1 MQSSALLPC
10 GYRDLADPS
19 ISYHPGSGASPAVH
33 RSNPP
38 QKPAAAPGAGAAG
51 VKALRRLGFTAV
63 LGTLTA
69 KTVDFPRPCPAPKG
83 GQHPTAGQREGL
95 TAWPP
100 PPRGDPSPRPPDSRV
115 PPGVSRGLLG
125 VHAAAQFSV
134 YKPAFSLPSPRRACL
149 RAQCPVPSRV
159 QVRDPRAAA
168 AGPLCPRDSAGNLA
182 GAGSSPPR
190 ERARIPHLCCTG
202 WGLLYHQRR
211 REAPI
216 QEAAPPSRTTHGDHP
231 VRPLPLNE
239 GIRLT
244 KPARARV
251 PTDWD
256 RRAAPAT
263 HRTWGCRAP
272 GGCWRGWGCC

>member
-1 MQSSALLPC
+1 METTRHGESSAGVGGLQSSALLPC

-63 LGTLTA
+63 LGTLSA

-125 VHAAAQFSV
+125 ARAAAQFSV

-149 RAQCPVPSRV
+149 RAQCPAPSRV

-168 AGPLCPRDSAGNLA
+168 AGPSARGILQATSLGRDLPHPGSERVSLTSAALA
-182 GAGSSPPR
+182 GGFCTTSAAGKPPSK
-190 ERARIPHLCCTG
+190 
-202 WGLLYHQRR
+202 RR
-211 REAPI
+211 RPQVAPRMEI
-216 QEAAPPSRTTHGDHP
+216 TLFVPF
-231 VRPLPLNE
+231 
-239 GIRLT
+239 RLMREST
-244 KPARARV
+244 
-251 PTDWD
+251 
-256 RRAAPAT
+256 
-263 HRTWGCRAP
+263 
-272 GGCWRGWGCC
+272 

>member
-63 LGTLTA
+63 LGTLSA

-100 PPRGDPSPRPPDSRV
+100 PQEGTPLQGPPTPECHLGSAAASLGRALQPSSLSTNLRSPFLPPGAPACALSAQRPVVSKSATPGLQPPAPLPEGFCRQPRWGGIFPTQGASAYPSPLLHWLGASVPPAPPGSPHPRGGAPKSHHAWRSP
-115 PPGVSRGLLG
+115 
-125 VHAAAQFSV
+125 
-134 YKPAFSLPSPRRACL
+134 
-149 RAQCPVPSRV
+149 
-159 QVRDPRAAA
+159 
-168 AGPLCPRDSAGNLA
+168 
-182 GAGSSPPR
+182 GSSPS
-190 ERARIPHLCCTG
+190 A
-202 WGLLYHQRR
+202 
-211 REAPI
+211 
-216 QEAAPPSRTTHGDHP
+216 
-231 VRPLPLNE
+231 
-239 GIRLT
+239 
-244 KPARARV
+244 
-251 PTDWD
+251 
-256 RRAAPAT
+256 
-263 HRTWGCRAP
+263 
-272 GGCWRGWGCC
+272 